1 MNLDINVLINLACV
15 IASVCFFIAKLDAMT
30 KANREFYETT
40 IASLHEN
47 ISQKFSYLEG
57 TIQEKF
63 KVVDERF
70 KNITEDVKRLEQK
83 QLESNRIKER
93 LAIIEHTVKMLM
105 NGKGLGEVLESFNTV
120 KSEP

>member
-83 QLESNRIKER
+83 QLESNKIRER

-120 KSEP
+120 KSEQ

>member
-120 KSEP
+120 KSE